1 MFLIPKF
8 LNFVRK
14 ILWEHM
20 SKALKKSKKRP
31 LHLFQCITYNTED
44 FQGCAQWTG
53 YAGDRI
59 DNSARYYLIVRDSL
73 R

>member
-1 MFLIPKF
+1 
-8 LNFVRK
+8 
-14 ILWEHM
+14 M